1 MYGPATFICVL
12 SEGGPLGGRQPVSAG
27 ALPWR
32 GRGREQRRPSHPH
45 LSREAAVPGR
55 DARQSRV
62 IPLLHRLKWLSCCIF
77 KHFFLNSFCIYCT
90 VYTSLGLLHQ
100 FRILPE
106 KEGKLPSSEQY
117 IPGLTC
123 QPRPFKVILQ
133 PRQWNWVLKSY
144 TMLWRNSAMFRV
156 RSV

>member
-32 GRGREQRRPSHPH
+32 GRGREQRRPSHPL

-77 KHFFLNSFCIYCT
+77 KNFFLIVFCIYCT
-90 VYTSLGLLHQ
+90 VYKSLGLLHQ

-144 TMLWRNSAMFRV
+144 TMLWRNSALFRV